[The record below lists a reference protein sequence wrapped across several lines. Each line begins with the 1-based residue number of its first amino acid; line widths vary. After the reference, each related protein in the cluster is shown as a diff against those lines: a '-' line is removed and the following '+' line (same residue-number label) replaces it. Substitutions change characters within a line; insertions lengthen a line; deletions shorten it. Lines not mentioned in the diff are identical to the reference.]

1 MARTSNS
8 ELLARYR
15 KKITASR
22 RWRKEESYD
31 ETWKR
36 LVDMYRG
43 RHYEYFT
50 EEDRILVNMIF
61 STVNVIAP
69 SISVNYP
76 KITVAAVNPDNA
88 ANAVIAEAV
97 VNYWWKHRDIKFQ
110 FRRAVKD
117 LLIIGH
123 AWVKVGYRYVEEERI
138 GNDEDVNDPDFEE
151 SYATTNYNVLEDAPF
166 VERLSPFDVFVDP
179 DGISMDDI
187 KWIAHRTRRPIS
199 DVRSDRRYNRAARE
213 DVQAVSYSRYSVDE
227 PASRK
232 INDKD
237 EGYADIFEFYDLR
250 NNTVCV
256 FAEGGESFLIKPRKM
271 PYAFG
276 HPFVM
281 LRNYDVPDQF
291 YPIGDV
297 EAIEPLQRELNA
309 TRTQMMNHR
318 KKYARKYLFRET
330 SIDSNGRAAMESDE
344 DNVMVPVIGD
354 APLADVVQPFPA
366 LMNPPEFYNQS
377 SMIEQDINT
386 ISGVAEFMRGSVSE
400 IRRTATEV
408 GLLQDA
414 ANARTADKLA
424 TVEAAIS
431 AIGRKLLAL
440 SQQFLTGVQVARI
453 IGRDGEPVWVK
464 YDRDYIAGEFD
475 FDVVGG
481 STMPNN
487 ESARRAQA
495 AELVAA
501 MMPFVSAG
509 VVDMNKL
516 AAYILQNGFNVK
528 NPEAFILAPPP
539 PMGAEGMSPEMAG
552 GGMPPEMMGGGMP
565 PMPPMGAPPM
575 GGAPGGVPLDPAV
588 LEMLMAQQM
597 PAGPGV
603 PMGESIPP
611 ELLAMLMA
619 SGGAMPNVEG
629 VPPQVLEALSPL
641 NQPLI

>member
-1 MARTSNS
+1 M
-8 ELLARYR
+8 
-15 KKITASR
+15 
-22 RWRKEESYD
+22 
-31 ETWKR
+31 
-36 LVDMYRG
+36 
-43 RHYEYFT
+43 
-50 EEDRILVNMIF
+50 
-61 STVNVIAP
+61 
-69 SISVNYP
+69 
-76 KITVAAVNPDNA
+76 
-88 ANAVIAEAV
+88 
-97 VNYWWKHRDIKFQ
+97 
-110 FRRAVKD
+110 
-117 LLIIGH
+117 
-123 AWVKVGYRYVEEERI
+123 
-138 GNDEDVNDPDFEE
+138 
-151 SYATTNYNVLEDAPF
+151 
-166 VERLSPFDVFVDP
+166 
-179 DGISMDDI
+179 
-187 KWIAHRTRRPIS
+187 
-199 DVRSDRRYNRAARE
+199 RSDRRYNRTARE
-213 DVQAVSYSRYSVDE
+213 NVNAVSYSRYSVDE
-227 PASRK
+227 PAHRK

-250 NNTVCV
+250 NNTVSV
-256 FAEGGESFLIKPRKM
+256 FAEGGESFLIKPQQM

-330 SIDSNGRAAMESDE
+330 SIDANGRSAMESDE

-377 SMIEQDINT
+377 AMIEQDINT

-424 TVEAAIS
+424 TVEAAI
-431 AIGRKLLAL
+431 AGIGRKLLAL
-440 SQQFLTGVQVARI
+440 SQQFLTGIQVARI
-453 IGRDGEPVWVK
+453 IGRDGEPIWIK

-501 MMPFVSAG
+501 MMPFASAG
-509 VVDMNKL
+509 IVNMQKL
-516 AAYILQNGFNVK
+516 GAYVLQNGFNVK
-528 NPEAFILAPPP
+528 DPEAFFIEPEPAPEEGPPP
-539 PMGAEGMSPEMAG
+539 QG
-552 GGMPPEMMGGGMP
+552 GVPPGMPPEMMGG
-565 PMPPMGAPPM
+565 MPPMGPPPM
-575 GGAPGGVPLDPAV
+575 GGGPGDVPLDPAL
-588 LEMLMAQQM
+588 LELLMAQQM

-619 SGGAMPNVEG
+619 AGGAMPNVAG
-629 VPPQVLEALSPL
+629 VPPQVLEGLSPL
-641 NQPLI
+641 DQPLI

>member
-1 MARTSNS
+1 MARPSNS
-8 ELLARYR
+8 DLLARYR
-15 KKITASR
+15 KKIVASK
-22 RWRKEESYD
+22 RWRKEESFD

-50 EEDRILVNMIF
+50 DEDRILVNMIF

-76 KITVAAVNPDNA
+76 KITVSAISPDQA
-88 ANAVIAEAV
+88 PNAVIAEAV
-97 VNYWWKHRDIKFQ
+97 VNYWWRHREIKHQ

-123 AWVKVGYRYVEEERI
+123 AWVKVGYRYIEEERV
-138 GNDEDVNDPDFEE
+138 GDDEDVNDPNVPEN
-151 SYATTNYNVLEDAPF
+151 YTTTNNNVLEDAPF

-179 DGISMDDI
+179 DGTTMDDI
-187 KWIAHRTRRPIS
+187 KWICHRTRRPVR
-199 DVRSDRRYNRAARE
+199 DVKTDRRYNRAARE
-213 DVQAVSYSRYSVDE
+213 NISAVSYSRYSDDE
-227 PASRK
+227 PRHRK

-237 EGYADIFEFYDLR
+237 EGYADIYEFYDLR
-250 NNTVCV
+250 NNTVSV
-256 FAEGGESFLIKPRKM
+256 FAEGGESFLIKPQKM

-291 YPIGDV
+291 YPVGDV

-330 SIDSNGRAAMESDE
+330 SIDANGRAAMESDE
-344 DNVMVPVIGD
+344 DNIMVPVIGD
-354 APLADVVQPFPA
+354 APLGDVVQPFPA

-377 SMIEQDINT
+377 SLIEQDINT

-424 TVEAAIS
+424 TVENAI
-431 AIGRKLLAL
+431 ANIGRKLLAL
-440 SQQFLTGVQVARI
+440 SQQFLTGIQVARI
-453 IGRDGEPVWVK
+453 IGRNGEPVWIK
-464 YDRDYIAGEFD
+464 YDRDYIAGDFD
-475 FDVVGG
+475 FEVVGG

-495 AELVAA
+495 AELVSA

-509 VVDMNKL
+509 VVDLTKL
-516 AAYILQNGFNVK
+516 AAYVLQNGFNVK
-528 NPEAFILAPPP
+528 NPEAFLVPPAPPQ
-539 PMGAEGMSPEMAG
+539 PEAPTG
-552 GGMPPEMMGGGMP
+552 PAQDGGMPPELMAG
-565 PMPPMGAPPM
+565 PPM
-575 GGAPGGVPLDPAV
+575 GGAPMPGGPGGVPLDPQI
-588 LEMLMAQQM
+588 LEMLMSQGE
-597 PAGPGV
+597 PRGPGI

-619 SGGAMPNVEG
+619 SGGAMSG
-629 VPPQVLEALSPL
+629 IQGLPPEAVAPL
-641 NQPLI
+641 LGNAPQ

>member
-1 MARTSNS
+1 MARPSNN
-8 ELLARYR
+8 EILARYR

-50 EEDRILVNMIF
+50 DEDRILVNMIF

-76 KITVAAVNPDNA
+76 KITVAAIDPEKSP
-88 ANAVIAEAV
+88 NAVIAEAV
-97 VNYWWKHRDIKFQ
+97 VNYWWRHRDIKTE

-138 GNDEDVNDPDFEE
+138 GNDEDVNDPNQPENY
-151 SYATTNYNVLEDAPF
+151 STTNNNVLEDAPF

-179 DGISMDDI
+179 DGISMNDI

-199 DVRSDRRYNRAARE
+199 DVRSDRRYNRTARE
-213 DVQAVSYSRYSVDE
+213 NVNAVSYSRYSVDE
-227 PASRK
+227 PAHRK

-237 EGYADIFEFYDLR
+237 EGSADIFEFYDLR
-250 NNTVCV
+250 NNTVSV
-256 FAEGGESFLIKPRKM
+256 FAEGGESFLIKPQQM

-330 SIDSNGRAAMESDE
+330 SIDANGRSAMESDE

-354 APLADVVQPFPA
+354 APLSDVVQPFPA

-377 SMIEQDINT
+377 AMIEQDINT

-424 TVEAAIS
+424 TVEAAI
-431 AIGRKLLAL
+431 AGIGRKLLAL
-440 SQQFLTGVQVARI
+440 SQQFLTGIQVARI
-453 IGRDGEPVWVK
+453 IGRDGEPVWIK

-487 ESARRAQA
+487 ESARRSQA

-501 MMPFVSAG
+501 MMPFASAG
-509 VVDMNKL
+509 IVDMQKL
-516 AAYILQNGFNVK
+516 GAYVLQNGFNVK
-528 NPEAFILAPPP
+528 NPEAFFIEAPPEPEPEQAP
-539 PMGAEGMSPEMAG
+539 PQ
-552 GGMPPEMMGGGMP
+552 GGMPPEMMGG
-565 PMPPMGAPPM
+565 MGGPPM
-575 GGAPGGVPLDPAV
+575 GGPPMGGPSDVPLDPAL
-588 LEMLMAQQM
+588 LELLMMQDPTMGA
-597 PAGPGV
+597 GV

-619 SGGAMPNVEG
+619 SGGAMPNVGG
-629 VPPQVLEALSPL
+629 VPPQVLEGLSPL
-641 NQPLI
+641 DQPLI